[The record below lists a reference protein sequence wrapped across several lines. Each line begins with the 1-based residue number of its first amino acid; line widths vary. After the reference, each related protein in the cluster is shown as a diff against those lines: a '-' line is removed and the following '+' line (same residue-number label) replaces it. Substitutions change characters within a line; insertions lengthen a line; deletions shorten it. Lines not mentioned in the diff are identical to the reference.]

1 MNEKLLREK
10 FGGKAEA
17 VMEFISAA
25 EDIILN
31 AEPFV
36 IWDVQADAKQVWAR
50 GYPSGREDEDAM
62 LHYVGPR
69 IGVKGELSGGRRAD
83 PEHLADLRP
92 IMKPAAAAAR
102 KAGCILW
109 AYFTKEGILNWVS
122 AGRQVAVINTKTSQN
137 EEDPNLE

>member
-10 FGGKAEA
+10 FGDKAEV

-25 EDIILN
+25 EDVILN

-36 IWDVQADAKQVWAR
+36 IRCVEAYAGQVWAF
-50 GYPSGREDEDAM
+50 GPLNGCEADPAV

-69 IGVKGELSGGRRAD
+69 IGVKGELSGGKRAD

-92 IMKPAAAAAR
+92 IMESAAAAAR
-102 KAGCILW
+102 KAGCMLKT
-109 AYFTKEGILNWVS
+109 YFSEEGILNWVR
-122 AGRQVAVINTKTSQN
+122 AD
-137 EEDPNLE
+137 EDKVVLNAENFSK